1 MQDYPVF
8 AAIRQ
13 LSSPAIRKWNRSYST
28 DSESR
33 ATIEAVRLSPRRS
46 GEAMALPSVSFTA
59 LCANLTNFRSP
70 SPSTS
75 RSIPRSSTRLCLS
88 ISAVEERCFVRNTR
102 ESATC
107 NISSHTLHLNNH
119 HILLQRV
126 DSTLDKTNMN

>member
-46 GEAMALPSVSFTA
+46 GEAMALPSASFTA
-59 LCANLTNFRSP
+59 LCANSTTFRSP
-70 SPSTS
+70 TLSAD
-75 RSIPRSSTRLCLS
+75 RVYPRACGGT
-88 ISAVEERCFVRNTR
+88 VMEEWR
-102 ESATC
+102 EEC
-107 NISSHTLHLNNH
+107 
-119 HILLQRV
+119 
-126 DSTLDKTNMN
+126 